1 VPMPTQ
7 IRRPFRLK
15 TVLGDDALLL
25 ESFRGSERVS
35 EPFRFILRLLSP
47 DPNVDMQGLLQTP
60 AVVTLNL
67 DEGAQRHIHGNINRI
82 KLLEFGADGMAAYE
96 AEVVP
101 WFWFLTLFSDC
112 RIFQNMSVMDI
123 VKKVFHD
130 RGFTDF
136 ADRTTGTYEP
146 RDYCVQYRETD
157 LNFVS
162 RLFEEEGIFYFFE
175 QSQQK
180 HTLVMG
186 DDVTAFASCANQSS
200 IRFMPNAGGR
210 LDENTVV
217 TLEAEFRVKTGKVSH
232 TDYDFTK
239 PNTSLSSTLS
249 GKQNGE
255 IYDYPGNYA
264 TKDEGDRYARIR
276 LEEQEVEISTVRG
289 ESNSMG
295 FECGYKFTLADHY
308 RDSANGDY
316 TILALEHHAIN
327 TTYRADQ
334 DDQFEYHNRF
344 EAIPNSVVFR
354 PKRRAHKPSIEGA
367 QTAVVVGKSG
377 EEIWT
382 DQYGR
387 VKVQF
392 FWDRVGQSNE
402 NSSCWIRVAQ
412 GWAGKNWGFI
422 TIPRIGHE
430 VIVSFLEGDPDRP
443 LITASV
449 YNGEQMPPYALPAN
463 QTQSA
468 WKSLSSK
475 QGGGFNEIRFED
487 KKGSEQ
493 IFIHGEKDLD
503 VRVKNDRREWIG
515 DDRHLVVTRD
525 KLEKTGRDSHLNLAR
540 DHIERIGRDHHLA
553 IGGKQAISIQ
563 GSHSLSV
570 AGDVVEQFTGNHS
583 SQVSQNLYL
592 KAMQIVIEAMVG
604 LTLKV
609 GENFITINPEGIA
622 IQGMPMVQINSA
634 GAALEDT
641 PGSLV
646 SPMSPSDAA
655 AASDADP
662 GAVSS
667 VTPRSAVA
675 PSSISLGSIAPASP
689 SSDGDGDVV

>member
-1 VPMPTQ
+1 MSMPTQ
-7 IRRPFRLK
+7 IRRPFRVK
-15 TVLGDDALLL
+15 TILGDDALLL
-25 ESFRGSERVS
+25 ESFRGSERIS

-47 DPNVDMQGLLQTP
+47 DPNVDMQSLLQTP
-60 AVVTLNL
+60 AVVTLKL
-67 DEGAQRHIHGNINRI
+67 DQGVERHIHGNINCI
-82 KLLEFGADGMAAYE
+82 KLLELGADGMAAYE
-96 AEVVP
+96 AEIVP

-112 RIFQNMSVMDI
+112 RIFQNIDVPAI
-123 VKKVFHD
+123 VRKVFLD

-136 ADRTTGTYEP
+136 TYRITGTYKA

-157 LNFVS
+157 FNFVS
-162 RLFEEEGIFYFFE
+162 RLLEEEGIFYFFE
-175 QSQQK
+175 QSQQG

-186 DDVTAFASCANQSS
+186 DDVTAFCSCANQSS
-200 IRFMPNAGGR
+200 IRFMPSAGGR
-210 LDENTVV
+210 LDESTVV
-217 TLEAEFRVKTGKVSH
+217 TLESEFRVKTGKVSH
-232 TDYDFTK
+232 TDYDFAK
-239 PNTSLSSTLS
+239 PNTSLSSTLQ
-249 GKQNGE
+249 GRQNGE

-264 TKDEGDRYARIR
+264 TKDEGDHYARIR

-289 ESNSMG
+289 QSNSMG
-295 FECGYKFTLADHY
+295 FECGYKFTMTDHS

-316 TILALEHHAIN
+316 TILSLEHHGIN

-334 DDQFEYHNRF
+334 DEPFEYHNRF
-344 EAIPNSVVFR
+344 EAIPNSVAFR
-354 PKRRAHKPSIEGA
+354 PKRRARKPRIEGT
-367 QTAVVVGKSG
+367 QTAVVVGKAG

-392 FWDRVGQSNE
+392 FWDRVGQSDE

-412 GWAGKNWGFI
+412 GSAGKNWGFI
-422 TIPRIGHE
+422 AIPRIGHE

-443 LITASV
+443 LITGSV
-449 YNGEQMPPYALPAN
+449 YNGEQMPPYLLPDF
-463 QTQSA
+463 QTQST

-493 IFIHGEKDLD
+493 IFIHGEKDMD

-515 DDRHLVVTRD
+515 EDRHLVVTRD
-525 KLEKTGRDSHLNLAR
+525 KLEKTGRDSHLKVAR
-540 DHIERIGRDHHLA
+540 DHIEKIGGDHHLA

-570 AGDVVEQFTGNHS
+570 TGDVIEQFTGNHS
-583 SQVSQNLYL
+583 SQVTQNLSL

-609 GENFITINPEGIA
+609 GENFITIDEEGIA
-622 IQGMPMVQINSA
+622 IQGMPMVQINSS
-634 GAALEDT
+634 GAALVGT
-641 PGSLV
+641 PGVLV
-646 SPMSPSDAA
+646 SPKAPTDADN
-655 AASDADP
+655 ASDADP

-675 PSSISLGSIAPASP
+675 PSDISLGSIVPASP
-689 SSDGDGDVV
+689 PPDLDGDGM